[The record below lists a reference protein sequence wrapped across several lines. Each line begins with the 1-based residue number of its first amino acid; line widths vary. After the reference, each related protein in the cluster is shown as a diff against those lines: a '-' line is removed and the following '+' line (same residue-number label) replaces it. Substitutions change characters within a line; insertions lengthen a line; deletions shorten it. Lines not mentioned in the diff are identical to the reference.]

1 MPRKA
6 KYPTGKMTATSF
18 SLTAEQM
25 TTAAR
30 IGDTVSDGTQKAL
43 DAVRLL
49 TPEQW
54 AWLAEYGTPAEVLAE
69 AVQFRMD
76 VERAEAQAEDLAP
89 TYNGGRW

>member
-1 MPRKA
+1 
-6 KYPTGKMTATSF
+6 MTATSF

-49 TPEQW
+49 SDEQW
-54 AWLAEYGTPAEVLAE
+54 AWLTRRDDAPAALED
-69 AVQFRMD
+69 AVRQAMD
-76 VERAEAQAEDLAP
+76 MQRAEAEADA
-89 TYNGGRW
+89 TVDGYSTGRW

>member
-49 TPEQW
+49 SPEQW
-54 AWLAEYGTPAEVLAE
+54 AWLTRRDDAPAALED
-69 AVQFRMD
+69 AVRQAMD
-76 VERAEAQAEDLAP
+76 MQRAEAEADAAAP